1 MKRRVTSGRRAPSVL
16 RRAAAAVMAACCVAV
31 HAQEFVVKDI
41 RVEGIQ
47 RTEAGTVFTYLPIRV
62 GDRFDTE
69 RGTQAIRAL
78 YASGLFK
85 DVRLEVD
92 GDVLVVIVDERPAIA
107 TIDLTG
113 VKEFEKDQVIKS
125 LSDVGLASGRIYD
138 RALLERAE
146 QELRRQYLSRGLY
159 GVEIKTTVTPIER
172 NRVNISIA
180 VEEGDVSR
188 IQTIAFTGNKVFT
201 DGTLRS
207 QMELGTPNW
216 LSWYTKRDQ
225 YSRQKL
231 SADLEALRSF
241 YLNRG
246 FLDFRIESVNVS
258 ITPDKREI
266 AVTVNVYEGERYAV
280 SGVKL
285 SGELLGLEEELN
297 ALITVKPGETFS
309 AEKMNAIGKS
319 ITDRMSTLGYAFATA
334 NPQPEADRD
343 RREVAF
349 TILVDPGRRVYVRR
363 VNIAGNTRTKDE
375 VVRREVRQFEAGWFD
390 ADRVRLS
397 KERLDRLGYF
407 ETVTLDTPAVPT
419 APDQVDVNV
428 TVKERATGNIQLGA
442 GYSSSEGVI
451 LTAGL
456 SQQNLFGS
464 GNALALEVNTS
475 KSNTVF
481 SITHTDPYVSVEGIS
496 RTLEAYYRE
505 SDLSELNL
513 SSVGYTTR
521 GVGLVYGIPF
531 TEVDRVFLGLRYEG
545 TEIDLTDL
553 SPPRW
558 RQYVDD
564 FGEKSHA
571 LALTAGWS
579 SDSRDSLLFPTRGR
593 VQSAFSEVALPVL
606 DLEYYRL
613 TYRYQQFWPVSS
625 FFTLAFNTELGYGDG
640 YGSKPYPFFK
650 NFYVGGIGSVRGYES
665 ASLGPR
671 DINTDPTG
679 GTRRFNATFEALV
692 PVPGADKSLRAAA
705 FVDMGQVW
713 GPGCNGIYTVTAGQL
728 AADATL
734 AAQAAANPGAFC
746 SGPYYGNRASVDLSL
761 LRYSVGVGIAWLS
774 PLGPLRLSYAY
785 PLNSKEWDRKQ
796 NFQFQ
801 IGSGF

>member
-1 MKRRVTSGRRAPSVL
+1 MSSGRSVPVALRRV
-16 RRAAAAVMAACCVAV
+16 AAAVIAAYCFSAQ
-31 HAQEFVVKDI
+31 AQEFVVRDI
-41 RVEGIQ
+41 RVEGVQ

-62 GDRFDTE
+62 GDRFDPE

-107 TIDLTG
+107 TIDLAG
-113 VKEFEKDQVIKS
+113 VKEFEKDQVLKS
-125 LSDVGLASGRIYD
+125 LREVGLADGRIYD

-172 NRVNISIA
+172 NRVNISVA
-180 VEEGDVSR
+180 VEEGDTSKIR
-188 IQTIAFTGNKVFT
+188 TIAFTGNKVFS

-207 QMELGTPNW
+207 QMDLSTPNW
-216 LSWYTKRDQ
+216 ISWYTKRDQ

-231 SADLEALRSF
+231 GADLESLRSY

-246 FLDFRIESVNVS
+246 YLDFRIDSVNVS
-258 ITPDKREI
+258 ITPDKKDI
-266 AVTVNVYEGERYAV
+266 AVTINVVEGEQYTV
-280 SGVKL
+280 SGIQL
-285 SGELLGLEEELN
+285 GGEMLGLDEEL
-297 ALITVKPGETFS
+297 APLITVKPGDVFN
-309 AEKMNAIGKS
+309 AEKVNAIGKAV
-319 ITDRMSTLGYAFATA
+319 TDRMSTLGYAFASA
-334 NPQPEADRD
+334 NPVPDANREK
-343 RREVAF
+343 REVAF

-363 VNIAGNTRTKDE
+363 VNIGGNVRTKDE
-375 VVRREVRQFEAGWFD
+375 VVRRELRQFEAGWFD
-390 ADRVRLS
+390 AERVRLS

-407 ETVTLDTPAVPT
+407 ETVTIDTPAVPT

-442 GYSSSEGVI
+442 GYSSSEGVV

-464 GNALALEVNTS
+464 GNALAFEVNTS

-481 SITHTDPYVSVEGIS
+481 SITHTDPFVTTEGIS
-496 RTLEAYYRE
+496 RTI
-505 SDLSELNL
+505 ELYWRDSNLAELGL
-513 SSVGYTTR
+513 SSVGYATR
-521 GVGLVYGIPF
+521 GAGLVYGVPF
-531 TEVDRVFLGLRYEG
+531 TEYDRVFLGLRYEG
-545 TEIDLTDL
+545 TTIDLTPT
-553 SPPRW
+553 SPPRYIE
-558 RQYVDD
+558 YVQD
-564 FGEKSHA
+564 FGETSDA

-593 VQSAFSEVALPVL
+593 VQSAFGEFAIPVL

-613 TYRYQQFWPVSS
+613 TYRLQQFFPLAS
-625 FFTLAFNTELGYGDG
+625 FVTLAFGTELGYGNG
-640 YGSKPYPFFK
+640 YGGRPYPFFK
-650 NFYVGGIGSVRGYES
+650 NFYVGGIGSVRGFDA

-671 DINTDPTG
+671 DIYGDPLG

-692 PVPGADKSLRAAA
+692 PIPGANQAVRAAL

-713 GPGCNGIYTVTAGQL
+713 GPGCNGIYSVPLNT
-728 AADATL
+728 
-734 AAQAAANPGAFC
+734 NPQDVLDNPAAFC
-746 SGPYYGNRASVDLSL
+746 TGPYYGDSAGVDISL
-761 LRYSVGVGIAWLS
+761 IRYSAGIGISWLS

-785 PLNSKEWDRKQ
+785 PLNSEPWDRIQ
-796 NFQFQ
+796 RFQFQ
-801 IGSGF
+801 IGTGF

>member
-1 MKRRVTSGRRAPSVL
+1 MSKRRSAGVAL
-16 RRAAAAVMAACCVAV
+16 RRVAAAVIAAHCISAQ
-31 HAQEFVVKDI
+31 AQEFVVRDI

-62 GDRFDTE
+62 GDRFDPE
-69 RGTQAIRAL
+69 RGSQAIRAL

-125 LSDVGLASGRIYD
+125 LRDVGLADGRIYD

-180 VEEGDVSR
+180 VEEGDISKIR
-188 IQTIAFTGNKVFT
+188 TIEFTGNSLFS
-201 DGTLRS
+201 DSTLRR
-207 QMELGTPNW
+207 QMELSTPNW
-216 LSWYTKRDQ
+216 ISWYTKRDQ

-231 SADLEALRSF
+231 GADLETIRSY

-246 FLDFRIESVNVS
+246 YLDFRIDSVNVS
-258 ITPDKREI
+258 ITPDKKDI
-266 AVTVNVYEGERYAV
+266 SVTINVFEGERYTV

-285 SGELLGLEEELN
+285 GGELLGLDEELLP
-297 ALITVKPGETFS
+297 LITVKPGDVYN
-309 AEKMNAIGKS
+309 AEQVNAIGKAV
-319 ITDRMSTLGYAFATA
+319 TDRMSTLGYAFASA
-334 NPQPEADRD
+334 NPVPDANRET
-343 RREVAF
+343 REVAF

-363 VNIAGNTRTKDE
+363 VNIGGNTRTKDE
-375 VVRREVRQFEAGWFD
+375 VIRRELRQFEAGWFD

-407 ETVTLDTPAVPT
+407 ETVTIDTPAVPT

-442 GYSSSEGVI
+442 GYSSSEGLV

-456 SQQNLFGS
+456 SQQNLFGT
-464 GNALALEVNTS
+464 GNAVSFEVNTS
-475 KSNTVF
+475 QSNTVF
-481 SITHTDPYVSVEGIS
+481 AITHTDPFITPDGIS
-496 RTLEAYYRE
+496 RTIELYYRN
-505 SDLSELNL
+505 SNLAELGL
-513 SSVGYTTR
+513 SSVGFSTR
-521 GVGLVYGIPF
+521 GAGLVYGIPI
-531 TEVDRVFLGLRYEG
+531 TEYDRIFLGLRYEG
-545 TEIDLTDL
+545 TTIDLTAA
-553 SPPRW
+553 SPPRYIE
-558 RQYVDD
+558 YVQD
-564 FGEKSHA
+564 FGESSDA

-579 SDSRDSLLFPTRGR
+579 SDSRDSLLVPTRGR
-593 VQSAFSEVALPVL
+593 FQRAFGEVALPVL

-613 TYRYQQFWPVSS
+613 TYQFQQFFPVTN
-625 FFTLAFNTELGYGDG
+625 FITFAFNTELGYGNG
-640 YGSKPYPFFK
+640 YGDKPYPFFK
-650 NFYVGGIGSVRGYES
+650 NFYVGGIGSVRGFDA

-671 DINTDPTG
+671 DIYGDPLG
-679 GTRRFNATFEALV
+679 GTRRFNATFETLF
-692 PVPGADKSLRAAA
+692 PIPGADRTLRIAT

-713 GPGCNGIYTVTAGQL
+713 GPGCNGVYTIPLNTNP
-728 AADATL
+728 ADV
-734 AAQAAANPGAFC
+734 AANPAAFC
-746 SGPYYGNRASVDLSL
+746 DGPFYGDSGGVDVGLI
-761 LRYSVGVGIAWLS
+761 RYSAGIGLAWIS

-785 PLNSKEWDRKQ
+785 PLNSKPWDRIQ
-796 NFQFQ
+796 RFQFQ
-801 IGSGF
+801 IGAGF